1 MSMAHSIE
9 ARVPFLDH
17 IFFEFAS
24 KIDVGLRS
32 KNDQIKYILR
42 KTAEKF
48 LPSDIAWMPKAQHT
62 TGTGITKYISDWLGT
77 ISHKSLN
84 NLPLK
89 NFPKAKEKIWNQ
101 SHSDE
106 NFEKYN
112 AIVSNL
118 FYFTFIKKKEINYL
132 DDIFKF

>member
-1 MSMAHSIE
+1 MLAKEYSRHHKEGLYRLQLKRVDKMSMAHSIE

-77 ISHKSLN
+77 ISHKS
-84 NLPLK
+84 
-89 NFPKAKEKIWNQ
+89 
-101 SHSDE
+101 
-106 NFEKYN
+106 
-112 AIVSNL
+112 
-118 FYFTFIKKKEINYL
+118 
-132 DDIFKF
+132 